1 MIREEEV
8 ACQFCYIWRPEPDA
22 TWFIKHFAGIHRVP
36 DTFQRAFPVL
46 IHLNLEIDLWGK
58 WQSVHLH
65 FAEVK
70 SLIQVTR

>member
-46 IHLNLEIDLWGK
+46 THLNLEIDL
-58 WQSVHLH
+58 
-65 FAEVK
+65 
-70 SLIQVTR
+70 